1 MMVLP
6 YHLIKVCG
14 STVFAAQGGDIHS
27 FNLALEYVSSWKHPV
42 PQVNESNGPPAEAQ
56 ESPAQEEPPTKRRKV
71 EPGQEQSP
79 KGRRA
84 KSTNG
89 QPKNKKQ
96 LPGNERPFIQ
106 GLYATTDGR
115 HVVAVTGSDKTIWV
129 FEHDGVGNLK
139 QLSQRAMPKRP
150 CSLALTRDN
159 LTILSADK
167 FGDVYAL
174 PLLPSPTPPTTTSVT
189 PGATTPSAPSPPA
202 SGPDESRSASATPS
216 AATPNIFKP
225 QATALTVHTKRNLKA
240 LENQKISLGRRA
252 LEEQLNRPQF
262 ELTLLL
268 GHVSMLTAIAVA
280 TTTVPNDDDQGQGGE
295 RVREYILTADRDEHI
310 RVSRGMPQA
319 HVIERFCLGHEDFV
333 SRLCVAPGGR
343 AGVLISGGGDD
354 DLFMWDW
361 AEGRLLGRAGVL
373 EHVNGVVG
381 GGGGEGEEAGVGKVA
396 VTRVFACGWEGGV
409 GVFVVVER
417 IPAIFRYELLED
429 NTLQHRETIPTA
441 GNPLDIEALEAPG
454 ATPRLLVAVYPSSPA
469 EGSSNPSSFIALDKD
484 ETGWRQTDVKNL
496 PAGGDIDISD
506 TELQKMLYSTETLRK
521 LSDFD

>member
-1 MMVLP
+1 MVLP

-14 STVFAAQGGDIHS
+14 STVFAAQGSDIHS
-27 FNLALEYVSSWKHPV
+27 FNSALEYVSTWKYPAQ
-42 PQVNESNGPPAEAQ
+42 QVDESNSPPAEAQ
-56 ESPAQEEPPTKRRKV
+56 ESPAQEEPPIKRRKV

-89 QPKNKKQ
+89 QPKNNKGAKHQ
-96 LPGNERPFIQ
+96 GPGNERPFVQ

-115 HVVAVTGSDKTIWV
+115 HLVAVTG
-129 FEHDGVGNLK
+129 
-139 QLSQRAMPKRP
+139 AMPKRP

-174 PLLPSPTPPTTTSVT
+174 PLLPSPIPPTTTSAT
-189 PGATTPSAPSPPA
+189 ASATTPSAPSPPA
-202 SGPDESRSASATPS
+202 SGLDESRSASTTPS
-216 AATPNIFKP
+216 TATPNLFKP
-225 QATALTVHTKRNLKA
+225 QATALTVHTKRNLRA
-240 LENQKISLGRRA
+240 LEHQKISLSRRA
-252 LEEQLNRPQF
+252 LEEQLSRP
-262 ELTLLL
+262 
-268 GHVSMLTAIAVA
+268 H
-280 TTTVPNDDDQGQGGE
+280 TTVPNDDGQGGE
-295 RVREYILTADRDEHI
+295 RAREYILTADRDEHI

-354 DLFMWDW
+354 DLFVWDW

-373 EHVNGVVG
+373 EHVKGVVG
-381 GGGGEGEEAGVGKVA
+381 GGGEGGEAGVSKVA

-417 IPAIFRYELLED
+417 VPALFRYELLED
-429 NTLQHRETIPTA
+429 NTLQHRETISTP

-454 ATPRLLVAVYPSSPA
+454 ATPRLLVAVYPNGSA
-469 EGSSNPSSFIALDKD
+469 EGSSSPSSFIALDKE
-484 ETGWRQTDVKNL
+484 ETGWRQTDVENL

-506 TELQKMLYSTETLRK
+506 TELQKLLYSTETLRK